1 MDPAAPLPLLFGQL
15 LTGAV
20 ALERVVE
27 LVVSRRNEL
36 RSRALGGVEHG
47 RGHYPVMVAL
57 HAALLAGCVAE
68 PALRGASAPAWLGL
82 AGLAVVL
89 AAQLLRWWCI
99 TSLGERWCTRVLVV
113 PGLPLVTRGP
123 YGWLR
128 HPNYVAV
135 VVEGAALPL
144 ACGAWATAA
153 AFGAANAA
161 LLVVR
166 IRCEDRALGSSP

>member
-1 MDPAAPLPLLFGQL
+1 MDLAATLPLLAGQL

-20 ALERVVE
+20 ALERLVE

-36 RSRALGGVEHG
+36 RSRARGAVEHG

-57 HAALLAGCVAE
+57 HAALLLGCAAE
-68 PALRGASAPAWLGL
+68 PSLRGAGAPAWLGL
-82 AGLAVVL
+82 AGLVVVL
-89 AAQLLRWWCI
+89 GAQLLRWWCI

-113 PGLPLVTRGP
+113 TGLPLVVAGP
-123 YGWLR
+123 YRWLR

-153 AFGAANAA
+153 LFSAANAA
-161 LLVVR
+161 LLAVR
-166 IRCEDRALGSSP
+166 IRCEDQALRSP

>member
-1 MDPAAPLPLLFGQL
+1 MDLAAPLPLLAGQL

-20 ALERVVE
+20 ALERLVE

-36 RSRALGGVEHG
+36 TSRARGAVEHG

-57 HAALLAGCVAE
+57 HAALLAGCAAE
-68 PALRGASAPAWLGL
+68 PVVRGAGAPAWLSL
-82 AGLAVVL
+82 AGLVVVL
-89 AAQLLRWWCI
+89 GAQLLRWWCI

-113 PGLPLVTRGP
+113 PGLPLVVAGP
-123 YGWLR
+123 YRWLR

-144 ACGAWATAA
+144 ACGAWATAI
-153 AFGAANAA
+153 AFSAANA
-161 LLVVR
+161 LLLAVR
-166 IRCEDRALGSSP
+166 IRCEDRALRSP